1 MWKFWLIVA
10 GICFVIESFTIGF
23 LVFWFGIGA
32 LAALVASLF
41 ISNIWIQSLI
51 FIIVSS
57 LLLIFTKPLVKKFVK
72 EKDVILTNV
81 YSIIGKEG
89 IVVEKIDT
97 LNGVGK
103 VKVNGELW
111 SATSSEN
118 IEKGTKVKVLKV
130 NGVKL
135 EVEKIFSNSTSN

>member
-72 EKDVILTNV
+72 EKDVIPTNV

-135 EVEKIFSNSTSN
+135 EVEKLFSNSTSN

>member
-57 LLLIFTKPLVKKFVK
+57 LLLIFTKPLLKKFVK
-72 EKDVILTNV
+72 EKDVIPTNV

>member
-72 EKDVILTNV
+72 E
-81 YSIIGKEG
+81 G
-89 IVVEKIDT
+89 IVVESIDT
-97 LNGVGK
+97 INGVGK

-111 SATSSEN
+111 SATSLEN

-135 EVEKIFSNSTSN
+135 EVEKLFSNSTSN

>member
-32 LAALVASLF
+32 LATLVASLF

-72 EKDVILTNV
+72 EKDIIPTNV

-89 IVVEKIDT
+89 IVVESIDT
-97 LNGVGK
+97 INGVGK

-111 SATSSEN
+111 SATSLEN

-135 EVEKIFSNSTSN
+135 EVEKLFSNSTSN